1 MYPEIDV
8 SLIMRVPEDRKIS
21 NYPGGF
27 PVEPFFFFFFRPEFF
42 FCGKAKES
50 ESSTMMQIRD
60 WC

>member
-27 PVEPFFFFFFRPEFF
+27 PVEPFFFSVRNFFFVVKQKSPSHRP
-42 FCGKAKES
+42 
-50 ESSTMMQIRD
+50 
-60 WC
+60 